1 MQCDRCGDLI
11 EDGEEREHAGR
22 LLCEDCYM
30 DALSP
35 AHTCDPWAV
44 YTAKSC
50 APDSEAEPHLNPIQK
65 KILELLAE
73 SGGMEKSILVE
84 RLQIKPMDLDRE
96 LAALRHM
103 EKIRG
108 RLKNGRHVVIL
119 W

>member
-1 MQCDRCGDLI
+1 MQCDRCGDEI
-11 EDGEEREHAGR
+11 EEGEEREYAGR

-30 DALSP
+30 DVLSP
-35 AHTCDPWAV
+35 ARACDPWAV

-50 APDSEAEPHLNPIQK
+50 AQDPQTDQLNPVQK
-65 KILELLAE
+65 RILELLAE
-73 SGGMEKSILVE
+73 SGGLERSTIVE
-84 RLQIKPMDLDRE
+84 RLQIKPTELDRE

-108 RLKNGRHVVIL
+108 QLRDGRKVVTL